1 MIEINGMAKA
11 QTKKSVVKKTATKK
25 APAKKAK
32 KPAQSKATGAK
43 KKTAA
48 KKTAKPPAK
57 KPVSKV
63 VKKPAAKKASP
74 KKTAAKAT
82 TKKKVPAKKAVAKK
96 APAKKAVAK
105 KAPAK
110 KAVAKKAPAKK
121 AVAKKAPAK
130 KAVAKK
136 APAKKAVAK
145 KAPAKKPVAKKT
157 AKPASKAQSKKTAP
171 KKPTPKARKKV
182 TPPPAG
188 KKTEGFNGAGLVNGV
203 PPEPDFSK
211 DEEFNLKEKIKE
223 LVHLAQNQGHLTMSD
238 VNEALPKELVS
249 PEKLD
254 EVFAKL
260 KSLEVEIVEQLDSAP
275 RQKPVE
281 SASEAE
287 KSRLDILDDP
297 VRMYLKQ
304 MGQVPLLTR
313 EQEVEISKR
322 IEAAELEV
330 KRILYSLGFTAKEHI
345 ALAEKLTADP
355 PKERFDRVT
364 IDKVIETREK
374 HIKALHR
381 LIKKVREEDAEVD
394 KKYLAWR
401 RAAKA
406 KSKKA
411 CAAFEQLND
420 KLQKHFPKFLFKQ
433 KVIDEMGLV
442 ADNIHDKMQQNL
454 LAIEQLKKA
463 SKSSQT
469 DMMLRGEEGKL
480 TALEAFV
487 RKPAEDYLTT
497 YEELQHFARK
507 AHQAKSEMIEANLR
521 LVISIAKKYTNRGL
535 SFLDLIQEGNV
546 GLMKAVEK
554 FEYRRGYKFSTYA
567 TWWIR
572 QAITRSIADQART
585 IRIPVHMIETINK
598 LMRVQKQLVQKF
610 GREATP
616 EEIASEMELTVERVR
631 QIMKMAQQ
639 PISLQAPV
647 GDSEDTSFG
656 DFIEDKSAENPTDM
670 ASYALLKDRLGD
682 VLTSLTERER
692 KVLEL
697 RFGLAD
703 GYSRT
708 LEEVGKQFKVTRERI
723 RQIEAKA
730 LRKMRHPTRIRQ
742 LSGFLEREEFL
753 AT

>member
-1 MIEINGMAKA
+1 MRLHSIEINGMAKV
-11 QTKKSVVKKTATKK
+11 QTKKNVVKKTATKK
-25 APAKKAK
+25 ASAKKANP
-32 KPAQSKATGAK
+32 PAQSKVTGAK

-48 KKTAKPPAK
+48 KKTVKPPAK

-82 TKKKVPAKKAVAKK
+82 TKKK
-96 APAKKAVAK
+96 APAKKAVVK
-105 KAPAK
+105 KTTTK
-110 KAVAKKAPAKK
+110 KPVAKKATAKK
-121 AVAKKAPAK
+121 VVVKKTT
-130 KAVAKK
+130 
-136 APAKKAVAK
+136 
-145 KAPAKKPVAKKT
+145 AKKPVATKT
-157 AKPASKAQSKKTAP
+157 AKPASKAPAKKAAVKPPAKKTAP
-171 KKPTPKARKKV
+171 KKAVKKPTSKATKAKQKA
-182 TPPPAG
+182 TSPPAAE
-188 KKTEGFNGAGLVNGV
+188 KKKGVNGAGSVEGLVQ
-203 PPEPDFSK
+203 EPDFSK

-223 LVHLAQNQGHLTMSD
+223 LVQLGQSQGHLTISD
-238 VNEALPKELVS
+238 VNEALPKDLVA
-249 PEKLD
+249 PEKLE
-254 EVFAKL
+254 EVLAKL

-381 LIKKVREEDAEVD
+381 LIKKVREEDSEVD
-394 KKYLAWR
+394 KKYLVWR
-401 RAAKA
+401 RSAKA

-411 CAAFEQLND
+411 CDVFEQLND
-420 KLQKHFPKFLFKQ
+420 KLQKNFPKFLFKQ
-433 KVIDEMGLV
+433 KVIEEMGLV

-454 LAIEQLKKA
+454 RAIEELQKA

-598 LMRVQKQLVQKF
+598 LMRVQKQLVQQF

-616 EEIASEMELTVERVR
+616 EEIADEMELTVERVR

-753 AT
+753 TT